1 MNPLRTAS
9 ILATIVLSIACS
21 KGEGTSGGASV
32 PVGERVNLE
41 GFSFQAPTSWKSEK
55 PSSGMRLAQYRVDPA
70 PGDTE
75 PGECALFHFPGTGG
89 SVQANIDRWIG
100 QFQQPDGTNS
110 ADHAKVETFTSEGL
124 NVTYVDV
131 AGTYTGGMSGMG
143 APADPKPG
151 YRMVAGV
158 VEMPAGPWFMKCT
171 GPASTMEATAPG
183 LKSML
188 RSVRG

>member
-1 MNPLRTAS
+1 MRQIGTAS
-9 ILATIVLSIACS
+9 ILAAVALSFACS
-21 KGEGTSGGASV
+21 RGEGTSSSASV
-32 PVGERVNLE
+32 PVGERVNLD
-41 GFSFQAPTSWKSEK
+41 GFSFQAPTSWKPET
-55 PSSGMRLAQYRVDPA
+55 PSSGMRLAQYHVDPA
-70 PGDTE
+70 PGDAE

-89 SVQANIDRWIG
+89 SVKANIDRWIG
-100 QFQQPDGTNS
+100 QFQQPDGS
-110 ADHAKVETFTSEGL
+110 SSSDHATVETFTNEGL
-124 NVTYVDV
+124 NITYVDV
-131 AGTYTGGMSGMG
+131 AGTYTGGMSAMS

-171 GPASTMEATAPG
+171 GPVATMEATAPG